1 MKDYNKAFIYK
12 ITNGKLHY
20 YGSSANTFAQ
30 RKESHMATS
39 NDCKSK
45 TIINSGLPWRM
56 QIVEY
61 YPCSCVEELEDREAW
76 YISNSEC
83 VNERLPGACRRA
95 GGKRAYLKRYYQ
107 KNAAAIKARHK
118 RYKQQNA
125 DSFKARNKQR
135 YQESVCKQVL
145 YDMISQIEDESFPL
159 FKQHEVLLQ
168 LHRAAWGPRGKYV
181 VPYGTLR
188 TSLRTY
194 VPTRKG
200 VNI

>member
-1 MKDYNKAFIYK
+1 MKDCNKGFIYK

-30 RKESHMATS
+30 REESHMATS

-76 YISNSEC
+76 YISNNEC

-135 YQESVCKQVL
+135 YQENVCKQVL
-145 YDMISQIEDESFPL
+145 YDMISQIEDESFPS
-159 FKQHEVLLQ
+159 V
-168 LHRAAWGPRGKYV
+168 
-181 VPYGTLR
+181 
-188 TSLRTY
+188 
-194 VPTRKG
+194 
-200 VNI
+200 